1 MGDRQADSSETYKL
15 ILVSSHS
22 LFVLSVSTKISLK
35 GEQRIAADPNSA
47 APAVTTF
54 SARKTIFPARNVRE
68 RFVLGIDG
76 RKIVF
81 SVIEEKFDV

>member
-1 MGDRQADSSETYKL
+1 M
-15 ILVSSHS
+15 V
-22 LFVLSVSTKISLK
+22 FVSTKVPSK
-35 GEQRIAADPNSA
+35 GEQRILADPNSA
-47 APAVTTF
+47 APAVTIF
-54 SARKTIFPARNVRE
+54 SARRTLFPVRNVRE